1 MPRNLTR
8 KALPA
13 FFLSA
18 FASAA
23 VSAAAAQTIQDI
35 GPVAVE
41 TAEFGQNTFDIGS
54 LTPSTGALSSSL
66 WRGTQADDVAFLLQ
80 AVPTVYSNPAE
91 LDLLRRV
98 LLSAGPGPEGATTDL
113 TVIKL
118 RTLADA
124 GFYEEAASLA
134 ELSGGLSRQ
143 PKLAQ
148 AVAYA
153 DMLNG
158 DLATACRRGA
168 NLQTGRSEPF
178 WLKLRLL
185 CYVQN
190 GETAAA
196 DLSLGLL
203 REQAALDGSEGQ
215 LFTALITGRTPDSFA
230 APQTGF
236 DYVAARQLG
245 ASFTPD
251 QLEGVSGNILRAVAN
266 DPAASLDAR
275 TYAIREGLYLGILRP
290 SDARSLVQSLQLSPE
305 QIATAREALETRPE
319 DPLTPLLVW
328 RAAAEMTA
336 PEFTID
342 RTALIGD
349 ALQSAQTAEEFT
361 VLAKLFAPMA
371 DEVEVVINY
380 TPYAMEYALTG
391 IVARNESLT
400 RKWIG
405 ALTTD
410 QSNPDGVDEAGMLA
424 SLLNLRDPS
433 LATRIAEQ
441 NGITIEPMETEWS
454 TDRAIAAELIPDLV
468 RVSLNNARG
477 EAEGAAALSWL
488 ILAHTST
495 GNGPLGSIRET
506 LMVDAEEI
514 LSTIDIEGE
523 LAFEASLGQVITAIA
538 DARPLDDFG
547 PTVVPVESNGAPAT
561 GPQSRITPR
570 VKPGDE

>member
-1 MPRNLTR
+1 MPRNPIR
-8 KALPA
+8 KALSA
-13 FFLSA
+13 LLLSA
-18 FASAA
+18 VATGA
-23 VSAAAAQTIQDI
+23 VAQPVQDI

-54 LTPSTGALSSSL
+54 LTPSTGALASTL
-66 WRGTQADDVAFLLQ
+66 WRGTQAEDVAFLLQ
-80 AVPTVYSNPAE
+80 TVPTVYSNPAE

-98 LLSAGPGPEGATTDL
+98 LLSAGPGPEGADTDL

-153 DMLNG
+153 DMLHG

-215 LFTALITGRTPDSFA
+215 LFTALITGGTPNSFA
-230 APQTGF
+230 APETGF

-245 ASFTPD
+245 ASFTAD
-251 QLEGVSGNILRAVAN
+251 QLEGASGIILRAIAN
-266 DPAASLDAR
+266 DPQASLEAR
-275 TYAIREGLYLGILRP
+275 AYAIREGLYMGVLRP

-305 QIATAREALETRPE
+305 QIASAREALETQPE
-319 DPLTPLLVW
+319 DALTPLLVW

-349 ALQSAQTAEEFT
+349 ALQSAKTAEEFT

-371 DEVEVVINY
+371 DQVEVVINY
-380 TPYAMEYALTG
+380 TPYAMDYALAG

-410 QSNPDGVDEAGMLA
+410 QSNPDGIDEAGMLV
-424 SLLNLRDPS
+424 SLLNMRDPE
-433 LATRIAEQ
+433 LATRLAEQ
-441 NGITIEPMETEWS
+441 NGITIEPMETSWS
-454 TDRAIAAELIPDLV
+454 TDQTIARELIPDLV
-468 RVSLNNARG
+468 RVSLNTARG

-488 ILAHTST
+488 VLAHTET
-495 GNGPLGSIRET
+495 GNGPLGPIRET
-506 LMVDAEEI
+506 LIANAEKI
-514 LSTIDIEGE
+514 LTTVDIEGE
-523 LAFEASLGQVITAIA
+523 LAFEAALGQVISAIA
-538 DARPLDDFG
+538 QARPLENNG
-547 PTVVPVESNGAPAT
+547 PTIVPEEANGAPAT
-561 GPQSRITPR
+561 GPQSRIMPR
-570 VKPGDE
+570 VKPGGDE

>member
-1 MPRNLTR
+1 MPRNPIH

-13 FFLSA
+13 LVLSA

-23 VSAAAAQTIQDI
+23 VAQPVQDI
-35 GPVAVE
+35 GPVEVE

-54 LTPSTGALSSSL
+54 LTPSTGALQSTL
-66 WRGTQADDVAFLLQ
+66 WRGTQAEDIAFLLQ

-98 LLSAGPGPEGATTDL
+98 LLSAGPGPDGADTDL

-168 NLQTGRSEPF
+168 NLQAGRSEPF

-185 CYVQN
+185 CYLEN

-203 REQAALDGSEGQ
+203 REQDALEGGEGQ
-215 LFTALITGRTPDSFA
+215 LFTALINGATPQSFP
-230 APQTGF
+230 APETGF

-245 ASFTPD
+245 ASFTAG
-251 QLEGVSGNILRAVAN
+251 QLEGASGIILRAIAN
-266 DPAASLDAR
+266 DPQASLEAR
-275 TYAIREGLYLGILRP
+275 TYAIREGLYMGVLRP
-290 SDARSLVQSLQLSPE
+290 SDARSLVQTLQLSPE
-305 QIATAREALETRPE
+305 QIATAREALETLPD

-342 RTALIGD
+342 RSALIGD
-349 ALQSAQTAEEFT
+349 ALQAAQTPEEFT

-371 DEVEVVINY
+371 DQVEVVVNY
-380 TPYAMEYALTG
+380 TPYAMDYALAG
-391 IVARNESLT
+391 IVARNESLI
-400 RKWIG
+400 RKWTG
-405 ALTTD
+405 ALTAD
-410 QSNPDGVDEAGMLA
+410 QSNPDGLDQAAMLL
-424 SLLNLRDPS
+424 SLLNLRDPALATS
-433 LATRIAEQ
+433 LAGQ
-441 NGITIEPMETEWS
+441 NGITIEPIETSWS
-454 TDRAIAAELIPDLV
+454 TDQTIARELLPDLV

-488 ILAHTST
+488 ILAHTED
-495 GNGPLGSIRET
+495 GDGLLGSIRET
-506 LMVDAEEI
+506 LLADAEEI
-514 LSTIDIEGE
+514 LVTVDIEGE
-523 LAFEASLGQVITAIA
+523 LAFEAALGQVITAIA
-538 DARPLDDFG
+538 AARPLYENG
-547 PTVVPVESNGAPAT
+547 PAIVPEEANGAPAS
-561 GPQSRITPR
+561 GPQSRIMPR
-570 VKPGDE
+570 VKPDGDE